1 MIGYSLAK
9 TAKLGKAFIL
19 RRWRSVEIGKS
30 TIFRIIEEL
39 LKVETGENL
48 YERQYSHEHLENL
61 CGCKAGSKTTIKQLK
76 DCVVNIAEDQT
87 QPKHIDNGLIT
98 RLISGEPISIKQKGD
113 DNLELIS
120 YATLLFSVNDEVI
133 NFKETS
139 KSIIDRFIVIPFKE
153 TFTDSEGNRD
163 IDIVEEI
170 CESKSLQIIATR
182 AVQAFKE
189 VLERGSFTI
198 PQTVQEETDRYF
210 VECCP
215 ALEFCK
221 RYPIEAFIPISQ
233 YYEEYCIWT
242 RENNYETVNNPQFR
256 KSSYFFW
263 LWLNETHI
271 WRYKRYFLC

>member
-9 TAKLGKAFIL
+9 TTKLGKAFL
-19 RRWRSVEIGKS
+19 LKRKSAEIGKS

-39 LKVETGENL
+39 LKVETGVNL
-48 YERQYSHEHLENL
+48 YERQCSHEHLENL
-61 CGCKAGSKTTIKQLK
+61 CGSKAGSKTTIKQLEG
-76 DCVVNIAEDQT
+76 CVVNIAEDQT
-87 QPKHIDNGLIT
+87 QPRHIDNGLIT

-113 DNLELIS
+113 DNFELIS

-139 KSIIDRFIVIPFKE
+139 FSILDRFIVIPFNA
-153 TFTDSEGNRD
+153 TFTTENGNRD
-163 IDIVEEI
+163 IDIGERL
-170 CESKSLQIIATR
+170 CQPKSLQIIATR

-210 VECCP
+210 VECCS

-242 RENNYETVNNPQFR
+242 RENNYETINNSQFR
-256 KSSYFFW
+256 KSG
-263 LWLNETHI
+263 
-271 WRYKRYFLC
+271 